1 MTTIISKWKPFFSLL
16 LRKYQRFRPGPTSVV
31 DYGDED
37 EDGDDYDDDDYYDGE
52 IKTVVTVSYATV

>member
-1 MTTIISKWKPFFSLL
+1 MTKMISKWKPFFSIL

-31 DYGDED
+31 D
-37 EDGDDYDDDDYYDGE
+37 DGDDDYDYDGGE